1 MKKIL
6 LPLLLITGFYSCTDY
21 SQEVYPV
28 IGFYDARVV
37 GVTGTF
43 EMNISAD
50 WGRRVLIDAPFDGDV
65 WDVVE
70 ARIDEPDSDYAQDID
85 IPHQTLAD
93 GVEIWGDGVYYN
105 GTIQLDYKMRIYGDK
120 IAFKIIGSQY

>member
-1 MKKIL
+1 MKKIIL
-6 LPLLLITGFYSCTDY
+6 LFLLSFTLLSCSDY
-21 SQEVYPV
+21 AEEVYPV

-50 WGRRVLIDAPFDGDV
+50 WGRRILIDAPFDGEY
-65 WDVVE
+65 WDIVE
-70 ARIDEPDSDYAQDID
+70 ARVDEPDGSYAQDID
-85 IPHQTLAD
+85 IPRQTLAE

-105 GTIQLDYKMRIYGDK
+105 GTVQLDYKMWLYGEK
-120 IAFKIIGSQY
+120 VAFKIIGSQY